1 MVVCRQLKYDTS
13 VSGLIEA
20 SKSRYDKR
28 LTLNTVVNI
37 SCTGKETEL
46 QECQFKY
53 VENPVDFRCNFTA
66 EVKCSTGRY
75 EKLCM

>member
-13 VSGLIEA
+13 FSGLIEA
-20 SKSRYDKR
+20 SKGRYDKR

-46 QECQFKY
+46 QECQFKF
-53 VENPVDFRCNFTA
+53 VENAVDFRCNFTA
-66 EVKCSTGRY
+66 GVKCSTGRY